1 MLRKI
6 LHESIAHDYLNG
18 LDIKYTIIENNSENA
33 ISYIIKAE
41 LFVDYILKTQAEQT
55 VICDSSMLSELYN
68 TLVQYQVTP
77 IDLEYVI
84 EDYMTA

>member
-1 MLRKI
+1 MRKI
-6 LHESIAHDYLNG
+6 LHESTAHDYLNG
-18 LDIKYTIIENNSENA
+18 LDIKYTIVENNSKNA
-33 ISYIIKAE
+33 ISYSIKAE

-55 VICDSSMLSELYN
+55 VICDSSMLYELYN
-68 TLVQYQVTP
+68 TLVQHQVTP